1 MMAHTIEAPPV
12 ALLRFYSTY
21 YKYND
26 NTIFKFSQAY
36 LAINHS

>member
-26 NTIFKFSQAY
+26 NTIFKFSHI
-36 LAINHS
+36 LVNCISK